1 MYSVVEGNNLT
12 FEVVVESPV
21 TLVRDVEV
29 TVTLIN
35 GTAKGMFILEIGT
48 LKILSVLIYSYP
60 APGDYMLGPIVLTL
74 TGSNVT
80 AMVNIVN
87 DKVAEVD
94 EMFDMMLSSNDL
106 SVLIVEDTATVTI
119 NDSGELSPCIVQSFS
134 DICGVEGKTQI
145 QNFFSGI

>member
-1 MYSVVEGNNLT
+1 MYSVVEGNKLT

-29 TVTLIN
+29 TVTLMD
-35 GTAKGMFILEIGT
+35 GTAMGMFILEIGT

-60 APGDYMLGPIVLTL
+60 APGDYNMLGPMVLTL
-74 TGSNVT
+74 TDSGGT

-87 DKVAEVD
+87 DTLAEVD
-94 EMFDMMLSSNDL
+94 EMFEIMLSSNDP

-119 NDSGELSPCIVQSFS
+119 NDSGEVF
-134 DICGVEGKTQI
+134 
-145 QNFFSGI
+145 